1 MPFQSLGLSSQM
13 ETKSYLKKK
22 VSQQIPKSIYLAGF
36 SEEAGQD
43 LVVVPVSADPRHGGN
58 FWVQPLV
65 TLRWEK

>member
-1 MPFQSLGLSSQM
+1 M

-65 TLRWEK
+65 TLG